1 MDVIRESAR
10 AGRVVFFEE
19 SARDGAQAKTLMSAD
34 FRVRLAREQGA
45 VFGADGPRHV
55 VFAAGF
61 PSVCGQE
68 FEATRRVALEAQ
80 GSVSPAAICR
90 GTVSDARLALSAV
103 RGAEHARVMVIVA
116 ASEATA
122 RALVHGDA
130 HTALAGGLDVVK
142 EAVGLADGIAVDVCL
157 VDAPRADRALVAE
170 YAAAMTAQGAGTVVL
185 ADTVGDLL
193 PDQSRAL
200 FRQVAL
206 AAGPEAV
213 LVSHLH
219 NDLGLGLANTL
230 AALETGVRVAA
241 CSWLGLAERSGMV
254 ATEQLLFLLAHD
266 PAKAA
271 RVLGTGC
278 TPWWTQ
284 PDLTRLPGIARMV
297 SRETGVP
304 LTVTTPV
311 VGTGVATISTGT
323 PFTHPQT
330 FQPYDPQQHLG
341 LAPSVVLTHLASRRV
356 LRAVAERL
364 GHDLDPLQTRTALAW
379 VKDRAYQSGQ
389 AVVADAD
396 FAAYLDGLTAQ
407 QQPQAPEQPH
417 AQEELQAPE
426 QPHDQE
432 QPHAQDQALTSAALD
447 TDAAAAALTSGRA
460 VVLPNPSPLTYV
472 VAATGPRLVNEAKQR
487 PAGQEVALWVHDE
500 AVWTELSTTFDLAP
514 GALATALA
522 LLRVELVTLLVPV
535 RVDAVPPQWALPALR
550 DGHLLLFGARW
561 QPLAPLLEGFPRL
574 YVSSANRTGQPPAAT
589 AALATA
595 MFGPD
600 IPVVD
605 GDGLRDTAVPHAAT
619 TMLRIAHDGGLT
631 HIRPGAQDRAHGP
644 DPAAYLGYLRNAAQ
658 RLRAMPPH
666 TPTSGES
673 PNGFGS
679 GRQS

>member
-1 MDVIRESAR
+1 MSTVDVIRESAR

-130 HTALAGGLDVVK
+130 RTALAGGLDVVK

-219 NDLGLGLANTL
+219 NDLGLSLANTL

-284 PDLTRLPGIARMV
+284 PEI
-297 SRETGVP
+297 
-304 LTVTTPV
+304 
-311 VGTGVATISTGT
+311 
-323 PFTHPQT
+323 
-330 FQPYDPQQHLG
+330 
-341 LAPSVVLTHLASRRV
+341 
-356 LRAVAERL
+356 
-364 GHDLDPLQTRTALAW
+364 
-379 VKDRAYQSGQ
+379 
-389 AVVADAD
+389 
-396 FAAYLDGLTAQ
+396 
-407 QQPQAPEQPH
+407 
-417 AQEELQAPE
+417 
-426 QPHDQE
+426 
-432 QPHAQDQALTSAALD
+432 
-447 TDAAAAALTSGRA
+447 GRA
-460 VVLPNPSPLTYV
+460 HV
-472 VAATGPRLVNEAKQR
+472 
-487 PAGQEVALWVHDE
+487 
-500 AVWTELSTTFDLAP
+500 
-514 GALATALA
+514 
-522 LLRVELVTLLVPV
+522 
-535 RVDAVPPQWALPALR
+535 
-550 DGHLLLFGARW
+550 
-561 QPLAPLLEGFPRL
+561 
-574 YVSSANRTGQPPAAT
+574 
-589 AALATA
+589 
-595 MFGPD
+595 
-600 IPVVD
+600 
-605 GDGLRDTAVPHAAT
+605 
-619 TMLRIAHDGGLT
+619 
-631 HIRPGAQDRAHGP
+631 
-644 DPAAYLGYLRNAAQ
+644 
-658 RLRAMPPH
+658 
-666 TPTSGES
+666 
-673 PNGFGS
+673 
-679 GRQS
+679 